1 MARDFGSRLNAL
13 GDVLNRNVSKTIR
26 RAAQAAT
33 NEVVLRTPVATGR
46 ARINWKVSFGTPKAT
61 LKEGPDTDN
70 RNTNAQVAATE
81 ALINAS
87 NAIKNWKVGKGNIF
101 IANPVSYISDL
112 DDGTGSEQARAGMTK
127 FGIAA
132 ARRILRKGKLLR
144 GG

>member
-1 MARDFGSRLNAL
+1 MARNFGSRLKAI
-13 GDVLNRNVSKTIR
+13 GDVLNYNVSKTIR

-46 ARINWKVSFGTPKAT
+46 ARVNWKVSFGTPKAT
-61 LKEGPDTDN
+61 QKEGPDTDN

-87 NAIKNWKVGKGNIF
+87 NVIKNWKVGKGHIF
-101 IANPVSYISDL
+101 IANPVSYIGDL
-112 DDGTGSEQARAGMTK
+112 DDGTASSQARAGMTK
-127 FGIAA
+127 FGIVAA
-132 ARRILRKGKLLR
+132 QNILRKGKLLR